1 MVRNYAYPYSQAAS
15 VGYSDYRGSFVTI
28 ETAIVER
35 SSTIESYRQPPP
47 KKNGN
52 DCQRAR
58 PRN

>member
-47 KKNGN
+47 KMETIV
-52 DCQRAR
+52 CLAT
-58 PRN
+58 PLA